1 MIFFFFCYSAV
12 RQVMTD
18 ILEDLYIYI
27 YIYIYIIVDGFIK
40 KQLLAFNE

>member
-27 YIYIYIIVDGFIK
+27 YIIVDGFIK
-40 KQLLAFNE
+40 KLLLAFNE